1 MLAFQTTNMLLT
13 RVFIR
18 TVHGRDAFDTSPRI
32 TGHVYTTA
40 ACAQLLFFSLYGRPP
55 PALRVSVKRRVN
67 PAAAG
72 PLVSLLHR
80 TPPAPLLLSPCC
92 PQAVRASRCR
102 AHPLSF
108 SRRRR
113 ALTNERS
120 RQKPSNSGGEAAGP
134 FLLLHVLLRHART
147 PHTLHRVR
155 IREASAFPRQPLPF
169 PRHTPLPPLRGLFFM
184 PCTTRHTILLRPA
197 RLSPPPST
205 HTHTHSHRSFTPAA
219 VFGFSGAARFNP

>member
-1 MLAFQTTNMLLT
+1 MLLT
-13 RVFIR
+13 RVFIW
-18 TVHGRDAFDTSPRI
+18 TVHGRSAFDTSPRI

-40 ACAQLLFFSLYGRPP
+40 ARAQFLFFSLYGRPP

-72 PLVSLLHR
+72 PLVSPLHR
-80 TPPAPLLLSPCC
+80 PPTPPHLSLSPCC

-120 RQKPSNSGGEAAGP
+120 RQKPSNSGGEAVGP
-134 FLLLHVLLRHART
+134 FLFLHVLLRHART
-147 PHTLHRVR
+147 PHTPHRVR

-169 PRHTPLPPLRGLFFM
+169 PRHTPLHPLRGLFFM
-184 PCTTRHTILLRPA
+184 PCTTRHTILPRPA
-197 RLSPPPST
+197 RHPPLQEPPPIL
-205 HTHTHSHRSFTPAA
+205 HPRRRLWVLGGRPF
-219 VFGFSGAARFNP
+219 